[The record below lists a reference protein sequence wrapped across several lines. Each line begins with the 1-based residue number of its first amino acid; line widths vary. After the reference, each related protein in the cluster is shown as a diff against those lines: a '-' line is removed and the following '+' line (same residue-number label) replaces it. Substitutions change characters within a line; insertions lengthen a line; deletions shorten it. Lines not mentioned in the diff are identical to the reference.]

1 MNPIPFSLSP
11 LARDFRR
18 FVSAIYFYFFLL
30 FYFLASVGKI
40 KMITRPYY
48 TRVLRAREI
57 PTGLTG
63 PPLRVKQCTLCT
75 TWLAKCLIANE
86 EERESGGRGKQ
97 QRG

>member
-18 FVSAIYFYFFLL
+18 FVSAIYFLF

-63 PPLRVKQCTLCT
+63 PPFVLNNVHSVR
-75 TWLAKCLIANE
+75 
-86 EERESGGRGKQ
+86 RGWPSA
-97 QRG
+97 